1 MLYFVGIFLKIVKWE
16 IGMNQKN
23 EPIAIIGMGC
33 EFPGNGNDPDQFW
46 NNILEGKDS
55 ITEIPKDRWNIN
67 RYYDPNSKK
76 RGETKAKWGGLVS

>member
-1 MLYFVGIFLKIVKWE
+1 MLYFVGIFLKTVKVE

-33 EFPGNGNDPDQFW
+33 KFPGNGNNPDQFW
-46 NNILEGKDS
+46 NSILERKDS

-76 RGETKAKWGGLVS
+76 EVKPKLNGEA